1 MFTVKFMQGR
11 FFLVVA
17 ETESEALRKVI
28 KENPELANADIL
40 DIHATSDIFEI

>member
-17 ETESEALRKVI
+17 ETEKEALRKVI
-28 KENPELANADIL
+28 AENPELANADIL
-40 DIHATSDIFEI
+40 DIHVTCEVFEL